1 MWQKMISV
9 IIPVYNAEGFIAE
22 TIKSV
27 LNQHYKDFELLLVN
41 DGSKDESGRI
51 CKEYEIKDSR
61 IQYYEKENT
70 GVSATR
76 NFGITHAKGDF
87 LVFVDADDTLSPDA
101 LQTYINVYE
110 SNHADVIIANHSY
123 DYSGKIIKRK
133 SRMLPGIYT
142 YQDLKG
148 SLLDDGTLT
157 GILFGSVCGVF
168 YKREIVIANRILFR
182 PDVKRNEDGLFN
194 IELLKYCS
202 KIQVIDNSLYYYR
215 QWKPTEHMTLE
226 RDKELDICDERLL
239 ELLEERNELSDYK
252 QQLLR
257 RKVSI
262 AFWNALRVRKAKVT
276 YKISIEYIYELFSNP
291 GVSEGMKYL
300 DMKRMNVYKRALCML
315 IKHKQAALF
324 YLTVKYIVPLIERMV
339 KR

>member
-1 MWQKMISV
+1 MISV
-9 IIPVYNAEGFIAE
+9 IIPVYNAESFIAE

-27 LNQHYKDFELLLVN
+27 LNQHYKTFELLLIN
-41 DGSKDESGRI
+41 DGSKDESGHI

-61 IQYYEKENT
+61 IHYYEKENT
-70 GVSATR
+70 GVSDTR

-87 LVFVDADDTLSPDA
+87 LVFVDADDTLPPDA

-110 SNHADVIIANHSY
+110 SNHADIIIANHSY
-123 DYSGKIIKRK
+123 DYCGKIIKRN
-133 SRMLPGIYT
+133 SRLLPGIYT

-157 GILFGSVCGVF
+157 GILFGSVCGGF
-168 YKREIVIANRILFR
+168 YKREIIIANRILFR
-182 PDVKRNEDGLFN
+182 TDVKRNEDGLFN

-202 KIQVIDNSLYYYR
+202 KIQVIDDSLYYYK
-215 QWKPTEHMTLE
+215 QWKTTKSLSLE
-226 RDKELDICDERLL
+226 RDKELDICDERLV

-262 AFWNALRVRKAKVT
+262 AFWNALRVRKAQVP
-276 YKISIEYIYELFSNP
+276 YKISRKYLYELFSDP
-291 GVSEGMKYL
+291 SVFEGMKHM
-300 DMKRMNVYKRALCML
+300 DMKRMNIYKRALCKL
-315 IKHKQAALF
+315 IKHKQVVLF
-324 YLTVKYIVPLIERMV
+324 YLTVKYIVPLIESMV